1 MGKHIT
7 NNNKRVAHNEKELGL
22 MFLETLIS
30 IWNEAAKKA
39 NKKAN
44 KKSNNNVDYSDED
57 TQVIM
62 EQLANFLEQR
72 IEQHDTL
79 FDAWVDLTVIII
91 AEQKKYGIKGGW
103 DVVVE

>member
-1 MGKHIT
+1 MS
-7 NNNKRVAHNEKELGL
+7 KRVAHNEKELGL

-30 IWNEAAKKA
+30 IWNEA
-39 NKKAN
+39 N

-57 TQVIM
+57 TEVII
-62 EQLANFLEQR
+62 EQLANFLVQR

-79 FDAWVDLTVIII
+79 FNAWVDLTMIII
-91 AEQKKYGIKGGW
+91 AEQKKYGLKRGW

>member
-1 MGKHIT
+1 MS
-7 NNNKRVAHNEKELGL
+7 NDKRVAHNESELGI
-22 MFLETLIS
+22 MFLETLLS

-57 TQVIM
+57 TEVIM
-62 EQLANFLEQR
+62 EQLANFLTQR

-79 FDAWVDLTVIII
+79 FNAWVDLTMIII
-91 AEQKKYGIKGGW
+91 AEQKKYGLKRGW
-103 DVVVE
+103 NVVVE

>member
-22 MFLETLIS
+22 MFLETLLS
-30 IWNEAAKKA
+30 IWNEA
-39 NKKAN
+39 NKKSN

-57 TQVIM
+57 TEVIM
-62 EQLANFLEQR
+62 EQLANFLVQR

-79 FDAWVDLTVIII
+79 FDAWVDLTMIII
-91 AEQKKYGIKGGW
+91 AEQKKYGLKRGW
-103 DVVVE
+103 NVVVE